1 MHECVGA
8 SQGYHGASCEAQTVL
23 SRCTLKHCPPPPLLG
38 DPPYTAGPPPALRDP
53 PPLHH
58 ETPPSVPTPRDPP
71 PTPRYSPLPAR
82 SSPPTPRYFSPL
94 HRGIH
99 PPFYTAGPTPPKLH
113 RGTHPPSYTAGPTPP
128 KRQRGTHP
136 PSYTAGPTPPKLHR
150 GTHRPLFF
158 PPSFISLIADGP
170 HRYQHPACGHKG
182 SSNISPV
189 HALIFFYHYASSAL
203 LQLVNQWLHFT
214 YSRSHAFRYE
224 HKFYF
229 GKTRTHDFRT
239 SRDGG
244 YLLDHSGDERLHRG
258 THPPSYTAGPNPLPT
273 PRDSPPLHYTAGP
286 TPLPTPRNPPHQ
298 NYTAG
303 PTPLPTPRAP
313 PHQNYTAGPTPLTL
327 PPPPFSYLTYSRW
340 TSSLPS
346 CLWSQRIF
354 PYVPGSRLTFF
365 YRYASSAFLQLV
377 NRWLHFTYSRSHVFR
392 YEHKFYLGKTRAHD
406 FRTSRDGGY
415 LLDHSGLERL
425 HRGTHPPSYTAGP
438 NPLPTPRDPPPP
450 HYTAGPTPLPTPR
463 DPTHQ
468 NYTAGPTPPKLH
480 RGTHPP
486 LYIAGPTPS
495 KLHRG
500 TPPPHFPPPPSFISL
515 IADGPHHYHPACSH
529 KEPSHLSPVYALQP
543 MIGGYLL
550 DHSGDE
556 RLHRGTH
563 PPPYTA
569 GPTSPKL
576 HRGTH
581 PPLYTAG
588 PTPPK
593 LHRGT
598 HPPSYTV
605 GPPPLHREITPSV
618 PTPRDPP
625 PYTAV
630 CTPPCEIPTPCEI
643 PPPYTAGSTPL
654 PTPRDPPHQ
663 NYTAGPTP
671 HTFPPPLL
679 LSHL

>member
-23 SRCTLKHCPPPPLLG
+23 SRCTLKHCPPPPPTRGPPVHRGTPPCTAGPTSPTPRDPPLCPYTARP
-38 DPPYTAGPPPALRDP
+38 PPYTAVFPPPCEILP
-53 PPLHH
+53 PY
-58 ETPPSVPTPRDPP
+58 TAVFPPPTPRDPP
-71 PTPRYSPLPAR
+71 P
-82 SSPPTPRYFSPL
+82 F
-94 HRGIH
+94 
-99 PPFYTAGPTPPKLH
+99 LH
-113 RGTHPPSYTAGPTPP
+113 RGTHPTKTTPRDPPPFLHRGTHPT

-203 LQLVNQWLHFT
+203 LQLVNQQLHFT

-286 TPLPTPRNPPHQ
+286 TPLPTPRDPPHQ

-327 PPPPFSYLTYSRW
+327 PPPPSLISLIADGPHHYHPACGHKG
-340 TSSLPS
+340 SSHMSPVHALH
-346 CLWSQRIF
+346 
-354 PYVPGSRLTFF
+354 FF

-392 YEHKFYLGKTRAHD
+392 YEHKFYFGKTRAHD

-415 LLDHSGLERL
+415 LLDHSGDERL

-450 HYTAGPTPLPTPR
+450 HYTADPTPLSTPR

-468 NYTAGPTPPKLH
+468 TYTAGPTPPKLH

-495 KLHRG
+495 KVHRG
-500 TPPPHFPPPPSFISL
+500 THPPHFPPPPFFYLTYSRWTSSL
-515 IADGPHHYHPACSH
+515 
-529 KEPSHLSPVYALQP
+529 PSCL
-543 MIGGYLL
+543 
-550 DHSGDE
+550 
-556 RLHRGTH
+556 
-563 PPPYTA
+563 
-569 GPTSPKL
+569 
-576 HRGTH
+576 
-581 PPLYTAG
+581 
-588 PTPPK
+588 
-593 LHRGT
+593 
-598 HPPSYTV
+598 
-605 GPPPLHREITPSV
+605 
-618 PTPRDPP
+618 
-625 PYTAV
+625 
-630 CTPPCEIPTPCEI
+630 
-643 PPPYTAGSTPL
+643 
-654 PTPRDPPHQ
+654 
-663 NYTAGPTP
+663 
-671 HTFPPPLL
+671 
-679 LSHL
+679 